1 MKAVYLSHAGAVRE
15 NNEDAI
21 FCDGEAGLFVLA
33 DGIGGKEAGEIA
45 SATAV
50 RIVAEKSWHN
60 PDDPPGEMLREAFYE
75 ANNFLY
81 KKGVRPELN
90 GMGTTLTAAVC
101 RGDSITLVHVGDTRA
116 YLINRE
122 GIRQLTEDHSLVA
135 QLWRDGKITAEEA
148 KHHPNRN
155 ILLRAI
161 GQEPLVEV
169 DELETEWHSG
179 DYLLMCSDGLYN
191 LVDDEEMRDMVLRTA
206 QMETAAAYLA
216 EAAYNR
222 GGYDN
227 ISIVIAAHD

>member
-148 KHHPNRN
+148 RHHPNRN
-155 ILLRAI
+155 ILVRAI

>member
-1 MKAVYLSHAGAVRE
+1 MKAVYLSHPGAVRE